1 MIKRCN
7 DFGAGGVCVAVGELA
22 PGLVIELD
30 AVPKKYEG
38 LDGTELAI
46 SESQERMACVI
57 APDMLER
64 FKQMAYEENLEAT
77 QVAVV
82 TEEARLVMHWRG
94 KTIVDLSRAFL
105 DTNGVTQH
113 AEAEVAAPDEAA
125 PYLTKKP
132 DFAKDR
138 TVREA
143 WLAMLSDLN
152 ICSQK
157 GLVERF
163 DGTIGAGTILAP
175 YGGVYR
181 DSPNEAM
188 AALIPTPGETTTA
201 TLMSHGYDPE
211 LSTWSPFHGAVYAV
225 TESLAKICAAGGDV
239 SRARLTFQ
247 EYFERLNR
255 NKLSWGKPAAALLG
269 GPERPARL
277 WNGLHRR
284 QGFHERHV
292 RGYPCSA
299 DARFLRR
306 GHGGRAQRR
315 LHRSQGR
322 GGTSTGAADAAGG
335 RRAHAG
341 IRQGADAL

>member
-1 MIKRCN
+1 MTS
-7 DFGAGGVCVAVGELA
+7 APGGVCVAVGELA

-57 APDMLER
+57 EPDMLER

-113 AEAEVAAPDEAA
+113 AEAEVSGAGRAA
-125 PYLTKKP
+125 PYLTEKP
-132 DFAKDR
+132 DFAKNR

-143 WLAMLSDLN
+143 WLAMLGDLN

-181 DSPNEAM
+181 DSRTKRWP
-188 AALIPTPGETTTA
+188 
-201 TLMSHGYDPE
+201 
-211 LSTWSPFHGAVYAV
+211 
-225 TESLAKICAAGGDV
+225 
-239 SRARLTFQ
+239 R
-247 EYFERLNR
+247 
-255 NKLSWGKPAAALLG
+255 
-269 GPERPARL
+269 
-277 WNGLHRR
+277 
-284 QGFHERHV
+284 
-292 RGYPCSA
+292 
-299 DARFLRR
+299 
-306 GHGGRAQRR
+306 
-315 LHRSQGR
+315 
-322 GGTSTGAADAAGG
+322 
-335 RRAHAG
+335 
-341 IRQGADAL
+341 